1 MLKVKNLKASIGEVE
16 ILKGID
22 LEIGDGELHAV
33 MGPNGSGKST
43 LCHVLMGNT
52 DYKNEGAVTLNGE
65 DVLSIPQFDRAQK
78 WIFQSFQYPVWL
90 PGVTLREFIQSFLG
104 DIDEAEL
111 IELSKKFN
119 LDEFLDRDVNVDLSG
134 GEKKRSELF
143 QLSLMK
149 PSLALLDEID
159 SGLDIDAIKS
169 VATLINE
176 NRDENTSYILVTH
189 YSRILKY
196 LDVDKVHI
204 VVNGKIVKSGSN
216 ELIEEVDSGGYTQYQ
231 EENWIKKKQE

>member
-78 WIFQSFQYPVWL
+78 GIFQSFQYPVGL

-111 IELSKKFN
+111 MELSKRFN

-169 VATLINE
+169 VATLINK

-231 EENWIKKKQE
+231 EEN

>member
-78 WIFQSFQYPVWL
+78 GIFQSFKYPVGL
-90 PGVTLREFIQSFLG
+90 PGVTLRVFILSFLV

-111 IELSKKFN
+111 IELSKRFN

-231 EENWIKKKQE
+231 EEN

>member
-78 WIFQSFQYPVWL
+78 GIFQSFQYPVGL

-111 IELSKKFN
+111 TELSKRFN

-216 ELIEEVDSGGYTQYQ
+216 ELIEEVDSGGYTQYR
-231 EENWIKKKQE
+231 E